1 MEIVGCR
8 AEENTCPFRPPAM
21 LFHGISGGHIQGIME
36 EMERRSKTE
45 SRLAKGGQMNGRET
59 VRREL
64 APLERGPAS
73 VGPHGTA
80 PTWGQPKALPPLPLP
95 RNPELVETVPGQ
107 PPVRPGAV
115 PGRAGPGSL
124 AFVPPMLPGVLSGAR
139 GDYLGSLL
147 GALRAA
153 LRWPCPV
160 RAGLR
165 CVLRFP
171 RCSHL
176 PNEILHPPAARFSS
190 PFLAPSG
197 GLAERG
203 LSPSAK
209 PALGRQRG
217 GPAALCAP
225 PRPLVG
231 LLRPRKDRAQSNG
244 PEPAPPPRA
253 LGSPPLSPKKKPPL
267 CCGRICN
274 VNPPRLSHRCKKGTR
289 STTSGRKM
297 TAELPLLHTCGCTG
311 GCWGPV
317 FPAPFP
323 ARAAPGSAAEL
334 LLRRPLRVPLCADPA
349 APGAPGPG
357 NPHELLAQKMLVFG
371 ETRPGAERS
380 LLFAASTCLLS
391 PAPLV
396 SGPFACRD
404 GLGAAWSTGENCRER
419 APVPQSCSAAERCCP
434 ARKRRSPEAPRSTG
448 KSDGEAPDVT
458 CQTRRRTGSAS
469 LAEA

>member
-80 PTWGQPKALPPLPLP
+80 PAWGQPKALPPLPLP
-95 RNPELVETVPGQ
+95 CNPALVETVPGQ

-115 PGRAGPGSL
+115 PGRAGPASL

-139 GDYLGSLL
+139 GEYLGSLF

-176 PNEILHPPAARFSS
+176 PNEILHPPGCWLFLAVSGPERGAGREGPLPERQARF
-190 PFLAPSG
+190 G
-197 GLAERG
+197 GL
-203 LSPSAK
+203 P
-209 PALGRQRG
+209 QRSV
-217 GPAALCAP
+217 PP

-253 LGSPPLSPKKKPPL
+253 LGSPPLSPKKS
-267 CCGRICN
+267 
-274 VNPPRLSHRCKKGTR
+274 PRFV
-289 STTSGRKM
+289 
-297 TAELPLLHTCGCTG
+297 AG
-311 GCWGPV
+311 G
-317 FPAPFP
+317 
-323 ARAAPGSAAEL
+323 
-334 LLRRPLRVPLCADPA
+334 
-349 APGAPGPG
+349 
-357 NPHELLAQKMLVFG
+357 
-371 ETRPGAERS
+371 
-380 LLFAASTCLLS
+380 FAM
-391 PAPLV
+391 
-396 SGPFACRD
+396 
-404 GLGAAWSTGENCRER
+404 
-419 APVPQSCSAAERCCP
+419 
-434 ARKRRSPEAPRSTG
+434 
-448 KSDGEAPDVT
+448 
-458 CQTRRRTGSAS
+458 
-469 LAEA
+469 